1 MVNPSN
7 IYKTEAWI
15 SNVIIVLA
23 SIVFLLKFS
32 KIKSKNY
39 GLYMILILN
48 LADLSFPL
56 VSILTHFTANTPG
69 VANFLAACGDLM
81 YRFSLLWSTAIAY
94 FLFLVV
100 RNQKVFDP
108 KKFLTRSFVITFS
121 VTIIYSLM

>member
-1 MVNPSN
+1 MVNQSN
-7 IYKTEAWI
+7 IYKTEAWV
-15 SNVIIVLA
+15 SNIIIVLA

-32 KIKSKNY
+32 KIKTKNY

-56 VSILTHFTANTPG
+56 VSILTHFFVNKPG

-100 RNQKVFDP
+100 RNQKIFDP
-108 KKFLTRSFVITFS
+108 KKFLSRSFFFCFS
-121 VTIIYSLM
+121 VTTIYSLM